1 MDVKVLVGRNVRR
14 FRLEKGLTQEK
25 LTEDSGVSQQ
35 YISELERGARNPT
48 IDTLAKIALALGVT
62 TTDLFE
68 PVPDASR

>member
-14 FRLEKGLTQEK
+14 FRLAKGLTQED
-25 LTEDSGVSQQ
+25 LTEASGVSQQ

-62 TTDLFE
+62 TTDLFA
-68 PVPDASR
+68 PDPDPSR

>member
-14 FRLEKGLTQEK
+14 FRLEKGLTQEA
-25 LTEDSGVSQQ
+25 LTEASGVSQQ

-62 TTDLFE
+62 ATDLFD
-68 PVPDASR
+68 PDASR